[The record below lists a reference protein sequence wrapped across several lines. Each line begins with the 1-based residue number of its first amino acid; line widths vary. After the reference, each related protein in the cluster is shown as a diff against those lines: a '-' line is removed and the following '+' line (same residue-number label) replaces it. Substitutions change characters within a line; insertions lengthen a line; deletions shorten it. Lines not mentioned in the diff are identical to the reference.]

1 MKKYEDIKTA
11 ICPKCGQEYT
21 GRPALSRADNKTMIC
36 PDCGI
41 HEALENIGVGKE
53 EQNERERQIILKQL
67 QPTDGLSRPYGSRS
81 GITKIN
87 RSERT
92 KYYENKNL
100 RSIRLKH

>member
-41 HEALENIGVGKE
+41 HEALENIGVK
-53 EQNERERQIILKQL
+53 RSRMKYLKL
-67 QPTDGLSRPYGSRS
+67 YTAV
-81 GITKIN
+81 
-87 RSERT
+87 
-92 KYYENKNL
+92 
-100 RSIRLKH
+100 